1 MTYRRHET
9 EPRHV
14 ETFAVIDLDRTLLDT
29 STLVDMLLL
38 QLHDHGYDA
47 RQVSGFIDFIHSRT
61 GSSLSL
67 REFFESSIEDG
78 EVLYGTVKQE
88 LLQLAEGG
96 ELTDEL
102 LYAGAAELLDTLDET
117 DVPFAILTYG
127 DVADQDFKLSLL
139 RMLTSRQ
146 IGELHATITT
156 EREKARWI
164 SHTWSQDGLLHV
176 PDDIYGHAPIVAD
189 SVVVL
194 DDKPQNLHS
203 ESSAV
208 RGILID
214 NHHQSAGSISIVE
227 LVVAIRSGVSL
238 DDLSSRGAM
247 SHD

>member
-14 ETFAVIDLDRTLLDT
+14 DTFVVIDLDRTLLDT

-47 RQVSGFIDFIHSRT
+47 HQVSGFIDFIHSRT

-67 REFFESSIEDG
+67 REFFESSIEEG
-78 EVLYGTVKQE
+78 GVLYATVKQE

-102 LYAGAAELLDTLDET
+102 LYTGATELLDRLDET

-127 DVADQDFKLSLL
+127 DVADQDFKLGLL

-164 SHTWSQDGLLHV
+164 SDTRKHDGGLHV
-176 PDDIYGHAPIVAD
+176 PDDIYGYGPVVAD

-214 NHHQSAGSISIVE
+214 NHHESTGSISIIE
-227 LVVAIRSGVSL
+227 LVSALRQGVSF
-238 DDLSSRGAM
+238 DDLSSRDAK
-247 SHD
+247 SRD